1 MYLSKHFTL
10 EELIVSDYAL
20 RHSISNEP
28 TGTALLNLE
37 RLAELLEK
45 VRDVLGRPI
54 FINSGYRSPEVN
66 KGVKGQAISQHCFGC
81 AADIKVN
88 GLTPDQII
96 KKILISGIEFDQL
109 IREFDSWVHISI
121 PNAPTD
127 KQRKKV
133 LIIDGMGTRIY
144 S

>member
-1 MYLSKHFTL
+1 MYLSEHFTL
-10 EELIVSDYAL
+10 QELIVSDYAL

-45 VRDVLGRPI
+45 VRDVLGKPI
-54 FINSGYRSPEVN
+54 FINSGYRSPQVN
-66 KGVKGQAISQHCFGC
+66 KGVKGQLNSQHCFGC

-96 KKILISGIEFDQL
+96 KKILASGIEFHQL

-121 PNAPTD
+121 PNTPTD
-127 KQRKKV
+127 KPRKKV
-133 LIIDGMGTRIY
+133 LIIDGMGTRLY